1 MRPKG
6 ITSGTPRHACR
17 CGFLAILL
25 GAALPQPSGYAQ
37 SSNQL
42 STASPADWASVAK
55 KSPLMT
61 YDDGINLKDGYKVP
75 PVAYAGKN
83 FLECD
88 KSLVLVDEA
97 KLKVAKTAD
106 CGDGGGDWKGVLA
119 AYINAIGAN
128 GDVHLITPRGHQ
140 VIAKYKWDELVKSV
154 SPATGSNTKVDVKVG
169 DFAAF
174 TKDDKGHFA
183 TMFKLAPDTSSDS
196 HQM

>member
-1 MRPKG
+1 MSVRVPRYSTRCCPAAAFGVCPIVKPIEHG
-6 ITSGTPRHACR
+6 LARRLGLSGQKEPTHA
-17 CGFLAILL
+17 
-25 GAALPQPSGYAQ
+25 
-37 SSNQL
+37 
-42 STASPADWASVAK
+42 
-55 KSPLMT
+55 

-97 KLKVAKTAD
+97 KLKVAKTTD

-140 VIAKYKWDELVKSV
+140 VIAKYKWEELVKSV